1 VPKLDPENKKAAK
14 LKGTLSPL
22 KSETPD
28 GSFSI
33 RPAFQIFYYALVV
46 YFLLLMFP

>member
-1 VPKLDPENKKAAK
+1 
-14 LKGTLSPL
+14 LSSP

-33 RPAFQIFYYALVV
+33 RPAFQIFYYALVI
-46 YFLLLMFP
+46 YFHLLMFP